1 MYALH
6 QPAPCTVYHYVA
18 SDIAAHHLL
27 DLAARATA
35 QDAMPEGYPLVLRRC
50 RLWLLALAALL
61 IACPAQAAVTIYFHS
76 FNGSVVWGR
85 YPHALVVFDGTLDST
100 GQRVDENFGFSTT
113 SSMAALTQHPA
124 PHVMLREDHA
134 QIARTNRHFGVV
146 LTDAQYHQLRAEV
159 DRWEHYPTPY
169 YDLDRRN
176 CVHFVA
182 RLAQMIGL
190 TADVPERF
198 VRRPKAWLNY
208 VTRMNPRLG
217 AQEID

>member
-1 MYALH
+1 MGFFNQTRFLPIILH
-6 QPAPCTVYHYVA
+6 CNEKLDLPAPATTKGAMFKGSILTLRPYRLPLPRR
-18 SDIAAHHLL
+18 LL
-27 DLAARATA
+27 TLI
-35 QDAMPEGYPLVLRRC
+35 
-50 RLWLLALAALL
+50 ALL
-61 IACPAQAAVTIYFHS
+61 FASPAQAAVTIYFHS

-85 YPHALVVFDGTLDST
+85 YPHALVVFDGTLDAT
-100 GQRVDENFGFSTT
+100 GQRIHENFGFSTT

-124 PHVMLREDHA
+124 PHVMLREDDA
-134 QIARTNRHFGVV
+134 QIGRTNRHFGAV
-146 LTDAQYHQLRAEV
+146 LTDAQYHLLREEV

-182 RLAQMIGL
+182 RLAQMAGL